1 MHKPRIAAALV
12 EATKLLLCEEPGF
25 THWASVHSLHT
36 GYSVSTVQAAAHSS
50 AGKWPSSPTT
60 DAALRGGKSVRFEG
74 MKDMQPPSELSQLLR
89 QRLSKAPKPWRGE
102 SGWDVLQK
110 KGGPRFYSGF
120 GKLGVGKF
128 RKKNAHFLIL
138 TEAYLFNHDSNLQ
151 PKTSLLSH

>member
-1 MHKPRIAAALV
+1 MHKPRIAAALA

-25 THWASVHSLHT
+25 THWASVCSLHT

-50 AGKWPSSPTT
+50 AGKWPGSPTT
-60 DAALRGGKSVRFEG
+60 DAALWGGKSVRFEG
-74 MKDMQPPSELSQLLR
+74 VNDTQPPSELSQLLR
-89 QRLSKAPKPWRGE
+89 QRLSKAPKPWSWGE

-128 RKKNAHFLIL
+128 IKKKCSF
-138 TEAYLFNHDSNLQ
+138 SNSDRRLPIQ
-151 PKTSLLSH
+151 SWL